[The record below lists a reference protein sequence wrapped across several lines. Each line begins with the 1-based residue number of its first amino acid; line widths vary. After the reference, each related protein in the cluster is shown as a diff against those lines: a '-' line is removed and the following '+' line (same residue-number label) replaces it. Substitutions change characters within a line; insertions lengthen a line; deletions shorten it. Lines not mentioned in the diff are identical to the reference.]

1 MEKQGE
7 KKRSLKNTSGKWV
20 YKMRLK
26 KDKEAEKRGRNR
38 KVLFLQF
45 FSNLILTPEGDDKFI
60 QFEVKA

>member
-1 MEKQGE
+1 
-7 KKRSLKNTSGKWV
+7 
-20 YKMRLK
+20 MRLK